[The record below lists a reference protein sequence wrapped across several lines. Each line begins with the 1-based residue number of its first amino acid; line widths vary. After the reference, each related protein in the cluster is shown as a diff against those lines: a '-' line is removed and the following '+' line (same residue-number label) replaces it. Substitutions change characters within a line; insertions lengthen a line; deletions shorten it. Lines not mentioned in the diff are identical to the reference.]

1 MDVVLPYPDAH
12 PNSNASFSGGE
23 MSLKRLT
30 VAVMFSV
37 CFFAV
42 HARAQKNELSG
53 LVGRILIS
61 DQVIT
66 TSTFSDNKLRFGD
79 GLTFEGNYARHV
91 MGGGLLS
98 LALEVPFVLNVDQDL
113 HSQTNP
119 VSASYRSYF
128 VTPAAR
134 LNFFSGL
141 GVSPW
146 VSVGGGLGY
155 FRGSAAQPTNTT
167 GTTTG
172 VFQAG
177 VGLDVKLIG
186 KFSLRGEARDFWS
199 GAPKLGVTTDTSRQ
213 HNLFVGGGVVWHF

>member
-1 MDVVLPYPDAH
+1 
-12 PNSNASFSGGE
+12 
-23 MSLKRLT
+23 MSRKRLT
-30 VAVMFSV
+30 VAVMLSV
-37 CFFAV
+37 CSFAV
-42 HARAQKNELSG
+42 HAKAQKNELSG
-53 LVGRILIS
+53 LVGRIFIS

-79 GLTFEGNYARHV
+79 GLTLEGNYGHHL
-91 MGGGLLS
+91 MGEGLLS
-98 LALEVPFVLNVDQDL
+98 LTLEVPFVLNIDQDL
-113 HSQTNP
+113 HLQTNP
-119 VSASYRSYF
+119 VSASYRSFF

-134 LNFFSGL
+134 LNIFSGL

-155 FRGSAAQPTNTT
+155 FHGSAAQPTSTT

-199 GAPKLGVTTDTSRQ
+199 GVPKLGVTTDKSRQ
-213 HNLFVGGGVVWHF
+213 HNLFVGGGIVWHF

>member
-1 MDVVLPYPDAH
+1 
-12 PNSNASFSGGE
+12 

-30 VAVMFSV
+30 VAVMLSV
-37 CFFAV
+37 CSFAV
-42 HARAQKNELSG
+42 HATAQKNELSG

-66 TSTFSDNKLRFGD
+66 TSTFSDNKLRFGN
-79 GLTFEGNYARHV
+79 GLSFEGNYGRQV

-98 LALEVPFVLNVDQDL
+98 LALEVPVVLNVDQDL
-113 HSQTNP
+113 HLQTNP
-119 VSASYRSYF
+119 VSANYRSFF

-134 LNFFSGL
+134 LNLFSGL

-155 FRGSAAQPTNTT
+155 FRGSAAQPTSTSTT

-186 KFSLRGEARDFWS
+186 NFSLRGEARDFWS
-199 GAPKLGVTTDTSRQ
+199 GVPKLGVTTDKSRQ
-213 HNLFVGGGVVWHF
+213 HNLFVGGGIVWHF